1 MVNKKICSSTYFG
14 HNYNSNIINALRTAS
29 TSNRPD
35 PPTAAPPRI
44 TLHPHEEDNAPFRTG
59 GATLFV
65 TPSARRGSGG
75 RMGYRRPPFHMRF
88 EDALLRQRQGGR
100 RREQSRF
107 QLPPPTASEVHAP
120 THMRRGAPPLKEA
133 SHKKKGCSA
142 ARRGIPSLTINY
154 SGRLVF

>member
-88 EDALLRQRQGGR
+88 EDALLRQRQGSR
-100 RREQSRF
+100 PRERSRL
-107 QLPPPTASEVHAP
+107 QLTPTASGVHAP